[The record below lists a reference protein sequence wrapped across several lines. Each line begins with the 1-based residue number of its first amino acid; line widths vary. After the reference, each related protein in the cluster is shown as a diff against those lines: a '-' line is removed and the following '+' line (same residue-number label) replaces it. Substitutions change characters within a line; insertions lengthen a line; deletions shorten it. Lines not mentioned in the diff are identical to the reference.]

1 MSTLKNPTVAIV
13 ALVLFVNALS
23 YATIIP
29 LMYPYAARFG
39 IDAVGLSLLFVSFS
53 IAQFLATPIIGRLS
67 DKYGRKPLLL
77 ISLLGTS
84 LSLALFASAQSVFML
99 FFARVLDGI
108 TGGNISVAQ
117 AMVADSTEGPERAK
131 GFGVIWGAFG
141 GGFVFGP
148 ALAAILS
155 TYDLTIPFWFASA
168 LALFGTIVGWIVLKE
183 TLPTVD
189 KKKVTREPFINLPA
203 IGKAI
208 FSPVS
213 GLVLFLTFISAMAIN
228 TFFIGFQ
235 TYTNDVLRLPANQIG
250 IIFALFGLINVF
262 MQMVGLQWFLKK
274 IPSKKNI
281 ILISFVMC
289 ALFLGLSG
297 FATSVVLFTVLM
309 MGLAMFFAPQNPLIS
324 GLLSERTNPEDQGGM
339 MGINQSYMSL
349 GQIAG
354 PLVAGLVVSRVSVSA
369 IFFAAALLF
378 VVAIIAARGLYQPVK
393 QKANI

>member
-1 MSTLKNPTVAIV
+1 
-13 ALVLFVNALS
+13 
-23 YATIIP
+23 
-29 LMYPYAARFG
+29 
-39 IDAVGLSLLFVSFS
+39 
-53 IAQFLATPIIGRLS
+53 
-67 DKYGRKPLLL
+67 
-77 ISLLGTS
+77 
-84 LSLALFASAQSVFML
+84 ML

-117 AMVADSTEGPERAK
+117 AMVVDSTEGPERAK